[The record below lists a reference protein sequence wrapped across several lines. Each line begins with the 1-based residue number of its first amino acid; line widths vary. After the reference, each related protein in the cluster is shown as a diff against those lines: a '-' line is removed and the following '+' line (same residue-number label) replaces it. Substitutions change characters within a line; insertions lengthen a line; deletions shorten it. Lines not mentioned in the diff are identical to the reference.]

1 MFYITGISVD
11 FPFFVGELA
20 CPWLKYFGDDKR
32 ALPWRGELV
41 AALVALSESSHQV
54 TDPECSASDTSIMVA
69 SQSLLVLGQV

>member
-41 AALVALSESSHQV
+41 AALVALSES
-54 TDPECSASDTSIMVA
+54 
-69 SQSLLVLGQV
+69 